1 MVTDG
6 NQTYHGDHFEMYRK
20 IKSLC
25 CVPGTNN
32 VLQVNYTSK
41 TNKQKK
47 NIRFVVTRSEG
58 WWEGKLNEGG
68 QKAQTLSY
76 KINMYQGCNIQ

>member
-6 NQTYHGDHFEMYRK
+6 NQTYRGDHFIMYRN

-25 CVPGTNN
+25 CVTGTNRDLE
-32 VLQVNYTSK
+32 VDYIH
-41 TNKQKK
+41 KQKK
-47 NIRFVVTRSEG
+47 SGKESRFVVTRSEG